1 MKKVIFGLIIFAGLS
16 SSVYAGD
23 KKAETPKKQITSNV
37 DDKSREK
44 EKNTNVKEVN
54 CATKSNQ
61 ASGECWVMTAT
72 VEFCCDCPQ
81 AAASMGASL
90 GAAKLIKD
98 NMWLLQLLEEIAP
111 C

>member
-23 KKAETPKKQITSNV
+23 KKAETPKKQITSTV

-44 EKNTNVKEVN
+44 EKHTNVKEVN
-54 CATKSNQ
+54 CATRSSE

-72 VEFCCDCPQ
+72 VVFCCDCSLAGATAEAST
-81 AAASMGASL
+81 AARN
-90 GAAKLIKD
+90 LITQ
-98 NMWLLQLLEEIAP
+98 NLWLLQLLEDIAP

>member
-72 VEFCCDCPQ
+72 VVYCCDCSQ
-81 AAASMGASL
+81 GAASMGAL
-90 GAAKLIKD
+90 TAARNLITQ
-98 NMWLLQLLEEIAP
+98 NLWLLQLLEDIAP